1 MDKNFRENLLVAL
14 DDLSLALWEA
24 FSRESLS
31 KKMLKIGRVDTRYFN
46 RSLKRYE
53 NSGLIKGFK
62 KDDKDYYRLTE
73 KGFLKISEHKIKNN
87 FNLKQKRWDGH
98 WRLVVFDVPE
108 DRKYAREALRRRL
121 KFFKFFPFQK
131 SVFVFPY
138 PCEKEIRALGEYFKI
153 NDRIEIIITDNLGS
167 RNEEIKSFFNL

>member
-1 MDKNFRENLLVAL
+1 MTKNFGENLLSAIGE
-14 DDLSLALWEA
+14 LSLAIWDA

-31 KKMLKIGRVDTRYFN
+31 KKMLKMGGVDSRCLN

-53 NSGLIKGFK
+53 NSGLIKSFK
-62 KDDKDYYRLTE
+62 KDDKKYYQLTE
-73 KGFLKISEHKIKNN
+73 KGFLKLNEHQIKNN

-98 WRLVVFDVPE
+98 WRLVIFDVPE
-108 DRKYAREALRRRL
+108 DKKYAREALRRRL
-121 KFFKFFPFQK
+121 KFFEFFPFQK

-153 NDRIEIIITDNLGS
+153 NDRVEIIVTDYLGS
-167 RNEEIKSFFNL
+167 RDRKSVV

>member
-1 MDKNFRENLLVAL
+1 MNKNFGENLLFAL
-14 DDLSLALWEA
+14 GELSLAVWDA

-53 NSGLIKGFK
+53 KRGLIKSFK
-62 KDDKDYYRLTE
+62 KDDKNYYHLTE
-73 KGFLKISEHKIKNN
+73 KGFLKLNEHKINNN

-98 WRLVVFDVPE
+98 WRLVTFDVPE
-108 DRKYAREALRRRL
+108 DKKYAREALRRRL

-138 PCEKEIRALGEYFKI
+138 PCEKEIRALGEYFEI
-153 NDRIEIIITDNLGS
+153 NDRIEIIITDHLGR
-167 RNEEIKSFFNL
+167 RNEEIKALFNL

>member
-1 MDKNFRENLLVAL
+1 MKKNFGENLLLAIGGF
-14 DDLSLALWEA
+14 SLAVWDV

-31 KKMLKIGRVDTRYFN
+31 KKMLKMGGVDTRYFN

-53 NSGLIKGFK
+53 NSGLIKSFK
-62 KDDKDYYRLTE
+62 KDNKKYYQLTD
-73 KGFLKISEHKIKNN
+73 KGFLKSNEHKIKSR
-87 FNLKQKRWDGH
+87 FNLKQKRWDGR
-98 WRLVVFDVPE
+98 WRLVIFDIPE

-153 NDRIEIIITDNLGS
+153 NDRVEIIVTNYLGS